1 MRQVLNAYR
10 PSKEPPTKLGMVQG
24 IPGLLPAE
32 GSLGALED
40 ERKMKLPRS
49 LWPQVLGASSAA
61 CSCSPCITRNKVRHE
76 S

>member
-1 MRQVLNAYR
+1 MCQVLNAYR
-10 PSKEPPTKLGMVQG
+10 PSKVPPTKLGMVQG
-24 IPGLLPAE
+24 IPGLLPAG

-61 CSCSPCITRNKVRHE
+61 CACSPCMTSHKLR
-76 S
+76 